1 MSRRS
6 LDFSSKLSRLD
17 SFLDNFLMPGA
28 GGKGKG
34 GSKAPPREE
43 PPSVAIGEEINTM
56 RKIWRGGKEKGRRT
70 SPAAKTSGVFWWLH
84 RQPLPR
90 YRGTSG

>member
-17 SFLDNFLMPGA
+17 SFLDNFLMSGA

-43 PPSVAIGEEINTM
+43 PPSLALGEKINTM
-56 RKIWRGGKEKGRRT
+56 EEDLERGEGGGEKN
-70 SPAAKTSGVFWWLH
+70 K
-84 RQPLPR
+84 
-90 YRGTSG
+90 